1 MNYQNSML
9 DNQSNSNEFQNYD
22 IVVYLGA
29 NTSKLLMDDILG
41 INSNIG
47 FIASSLYDENIFNRF
62 KNTQY
67 MKSIINFDDGMHSDS
82 GTIELTNI
90 DNFNNFSVIDKVL
103 NDKNLPLLWSRFGS
117 KIRNTNDIDRHEA
130 SYSLIKSAIKTLICR
145 NVKTIVFS
153 YEPHNLPIYILKK
166 VAIELKISTLTMAI
180 SPFSWRMF
188 CVASDNSIFYN
199 KALEG
204 HKISKSVQILIKEK
218 QSDYEI
224 AKPFYEK
231 RIQKDN
237 IIKKYLNLAQINN
250 WHPLRF
256 FLGLYG
262 KKNLDSLSIDRKSI
276 YKTKY
281 ISFFLQYQPEQ
292 TTLPDGGIFSNQLI
306 ALQALYSAA
315 SKMGYSV
322 VVREHPATFE
332 SVFDYRWRSV
342 NFYKKINKIGEK
354 IFLDK
359 LSNNPYD
366 LINNSAAVASITGTV
381 LLESLLLG
389 KPAIA
394 FGNHPLKGF
403 DNKAL
408 IDNFTDEKELMNK
421 MKEAL
426 DINHKNIVESASEYL
441 NNAYYKTFGEESDYC
456 GNSKMSLDKL
466 RVFRNNAM
474 KGVIKKLN

>member
-231 RIQKDN
+231 RIQK
-237 IIKKYLNLAQINN
+237 
-250 WHPLRF
+250 
-256 FLGLYG
+256 
-262 KKNLDSLSIDRKSI
+262 
-276 YKTKY
+276 
-281 ISFFLQYQPEQ
+281 
-292 TTLPDGGIFSNQLI
+292 
-306 ALQALYSAA
+306 
-315 SKMGYSV
+315 
-322 VVREHPATFE
+322 
-332 SVFDYRWRSV
+332 
-342 NFYKKINKIGEK
+342 
-354 IFLDK
+354 
-359 LSNNPYD
+359 
-366 LINNSAAVASITGTV
+366 
-381 LLESLLLG
+381 
-389 KPAIA
+389 
-394 FGNHPLKGF
+394 
-403 DNKAL
+403 
-408 IDNFTDEKELMNK
+408 
-421 MKEAL
+421 
-426 DINHKNIVESASEYL
+426 
-441 NNAYYKTFGEESDYC
+441 AYCF
-456 GNSKMSLDKL
+456 N
-466 RVFRNNAM
+466 
-474 KGVIKKLN
+474 